1 MKRSQREAAMRG
13 STHLLRLSLP
23 AVRSNGSFEG
33 ADILGE
39 DGAVPASVLY
49 PAYRSVMAW
58 ALTPAAEHPGLFPA
72 GASDETR
79 RLMAAAE
86 VPRELDPA
94 LQTLCEMLDD
104 PAGADASRV
113 SEACMRIGE
122 WAERLGSAP
131 ATALRFLQA
140 AATCS
145 PNDARVAYR
154 AGCAARKRAS
164 WDLAELWFRHSCA
177 VGRRGRNWSAHA
189 TAYLALGNSYY
200 QQGRYLPARREH
212 FKALRVSTRHGLR
225 ELQGRAYHDL
235 LAVASEMGEVENA
248 ESYAR
253 KALHAYGPKHPNVP
267 PLAHD
272 IAYFWMTQ
280 GFFRRAL
287 PVFSALLA
295 HFVVPQE
302 RIRTLGSICRA
313 AGGGGQ
319 EEAFRAAWAE
329 LWYLAPRLEQAPA
342 LASSLLQATYG
353 AMSLQDWSLAQGGA
367 EYAHRIAIARGEI
380 AVIADAEHSLSLIRA
395 QDASTVETDTS
406 IAKLPSEDADSLAD
420 EFVAALQTTGTV

>member
-33 ADILGE
+33 ADILAE

-72 GASDETR
+72 GAGDETR

-104 PAGADASRV
+104 PPGADASRV

-154 AGCAARKRAS
+154 AGYVARHQAI
-164 WDLAELWFRHSCA
+164 WDVAELWFRHSGT
-177 VGRRGRNWSAHA
+177 VGRRTRDWRSHALAYTAVGNCFYQRGRHQ
-189 TAYLALGNSYY
+189 LAK
-200 QQGRYLPARREH
+200 REH
-212 FKALRVSTRHGLR
+212 LKALRVSRRHGLT
-225 ELQGRAYHDL
+225 ELEGMAYHDL
-235 LAVASEMGEVENA
+235 FAVAIELGDWSEADVCA
-248 ESYAR
+248 QRSF
-253 KALHAYGPKHPNVP
+253 HAYGAEHRNVP
-267 PLAHD
+267 NLAHD
-272 IAYFWMTQ
+272 VAYFWNTR
-280 GFFRRAL
+280 GHYSRAL
-287 PVFSALLA
+287 PVFLALLP
-295 HFVVPQE
+295 HYTRPQN
-302 RIRTLGSICRA
+302 RIRVLGAIARA
-313 AGGGGQ
+313 AGGCG
-319 EEAFRAAWAE
+319 EREVFNRASEE
-329 LWYLAPRLEQAPA
+329 LWGLVPLIEREPA
-342 LASSLLQATYG
+342 LPASLLQNAYG
-353 AMSLQDWSLAQGGA
+353 AAALQNWELARAGA
-367 EYAHRIAIARGEI
+367 EFALRAAVARGE
-380 AVIADAEHSLSLIRA
+380 ADVITDAERTLDLISRESIQDLRSEPTAAGGSSGADLLAEELVASLQSCEVGR
-395 QDASTVETDTS
+395 
-406 IAKLPSEDADSLAD
+406 
-420 EFVAALQTTGTV
+420 